1 VPKRDQLPDNAL
13 IVTEYDEFRG
23 IVQAF
28 VDGHHELLVVIGD
41 PGLGKSEEIRRRMQ
55 AKFGVCK
62 WALIQGKHTPLD
74 LYRKLYHARL
84 LPVVIDDLDGL
95 FSNSTNTAILKCVC
109 DTRLVKRVE
118 YGSTH
123 PAFTRDDDPLPSSFD
138 SISRVSIIANEWQTV
153 SKNLQAIQDRGL
165 LIFFRPSAVEVHR
178 EVARARWFDDP
189 EIFEFIGRHLPLIT
203 RPSFRLYITA
213 KNHKQS
219 RANWRDLMLRTIE
232 NEATSETILV
242 ARLLADPSYDAMSTP
257 EAARKEAFQRLG
269 GGSWATYHRHKNKLR
284 QLQNHLGP
292 AVFTSVFQPNV
303 LMNAFKSA
311 DAVIGVMNYINNP
324 VHEVVSEI
332 VIKNMKQGSV
342 LLDLR
347 IDQGGCF
354 ETTCFLPVGHPVIF
368 EKHGVLHYCVSNLS
382 SRVARTAAMALSNIF
397 VPLIMQLSE
406 SGGAAGIPT
415 TDVFR
420 SGLYVYG
427 GKLVNNY
434 VAKQFN
440 LTASDISLYL
450 SAF

>member
-1 VPKRDQLPDNAL
+1 MKIKQTTTASQYV
-13 IVTEYDEFRG
+13 
-23 IVQAF
+23 
-28 VDGHHELLVVIGD
+28 
-41 PGLGKSEEIRRRMQ
+41 
-55 AKFGVCK
+55 
-62 WALIQGKHTPLD
+62 PLD
-74 LYRKLYHARL
+74 MLKE
-84 LPVVIDDLDGL
+84 LP
-95 FSNSTNTAILKCVC
+95 NSHWPMSIGIPKENLK
-109 DTRLVKRVE
+109 TEKRLV
-118 YGSTH
+118 
-123 PAFTRDDDPLPSSFD
+123 F
-138 SISRVSIIANEWQTV
+138 
-153 SKNLQAIQDRGL
+153 
-165 LIFFRPSAVEVHR
+165 
-178 EVARARWFDDP
+178 
-189 EIFEFIGRHLPLIT
+189 
-203 RPSFRLYITA
+203 
-213 KNHKQS
+213 
-219 RANWRDLMLRTIE
+219 
-232 NEATSETILV
+232 
-242 ARLLADPSYDAMSTP
+242 TP
-257 EAARKEAFQRLG
+257 EAVEMIVDAGHEVVFEEEAGRGIHYSDAAYIESGAKITDDRKQVLACDLIFKITPPSMEEVQWMKKKSTIFSLLQMQDISLDLIQAMANRQVNAIAYELITPDGLNFPVRNAISEIEGAASISVASELLSNEKSGKGILLG
-269 GGSWATYHRHKNKLR
+269 GVPGVSPTEIVIIGAGMAGTVAARAALSLGALVKVFDCNIAKLR